1 MNRTLLGA
9 AVAALV
15 IGHPGEGWA
24 QHQNRNVTLHLS
36 DRWDECA
43 FQLDPALTQDA
54 WRQFTEEAGL
64 VAYFR
69 PLADAR
75 PLGRGRVELSLMQW
89 ATAIDDTD
97 AAWND
102 TFVHPTADH
111 WLFDGSRLPI
121 PALSVRVGVGDRTDV
136 GAVFT
141 KNPNANYGF
150 FGGLVQQNFIDEET
164 HGWSGAGRLNFVSLF
179 GPEDL
184 SFTVLGFDVVA
195 SKSFPVTSWLTLAPY
210 IGGASY
216 LAYAREHT
224 LAVNLDDEIVPA
236 SQGMIG
242 AVAELSR
249 ARLAVEWS
257 NARVHTLS
265 LRAGVGF

>member
-24 QHQNRNVTLHLS
+24 QHQDRNVTLHLS

-150 FGGLVQQNFIDEET
+150 FGGLVQQNFNPALAIDGVLLT
-164 HGWSGAGRLNFVSLF
+164 MYDSRLNLC
-179 GPEDL
+179 
-184 SFTVLGFDVVA
+184 
-195 SKSFPVTSWLTLAPY
+195 
-210 IGGASY
+210 
-216 LAYAREHT
+216 R
-224 LAVNLDDEIVPA
+224 
-236 SQGMIG
+236 Q
-242 AVAELSR
+242 VAEDAKEYFGAKVFR
-249 ARLAVEWS
+249 TVIPRNVRLAEAPS
-257 NARVHTLS
+257 FGKPILLYDAQSAGARGYLS
-265 LRAGVGF
+265 VGQELQRRVDGGSAPKAGSRTSGGDA